1 MLTCLGAA
9 ASDRHT
15 HTHTHTRPLA
25 CSLWRAH
32 VIRVL
37 VVVYVPTCDFHLG
50 ATIIT
55 VWCRVSTGVRPS
67 RESALPAAAPSQSWV
82 TPTLQTPT
90 GARQPQR
97 PPPIRRT
104 INICPASLGEH
115 CRPAA
120 IHCLGRCSS
129 CTSAAGRYLP
139 QTRSHVM
146 STSRTCERTQPHTA
160 ASQSPRPWFSAGGR
174 RHERGGRWYC
184 STVSTAAATRATAS
198 MCSSALQYSGTCTR
212 PAAGGAAHDSNAVVT
227 SVAAPCGAST
237 SSMRSRQSTHA
248 HDNTTRARATACA
261 TACARRALRCVAWR
275 SLICA
280 SSLTSGTSAWRTSSS
295 ISVHP
300 RITPSA
306 PRAARART

>member
-174 RHERGGRWYC
+174 AAARTGRPLVLLYRVYRRRHTRHRLDVQLGAAIQRHLHTARGGGSGARQQC
-184 STVSTAAATRATAS
+184 SGHI
-198 MCSSALQYSGTCTR
+198 SSGPMWGEHEQHEEQTEYTCT
-212 PAAGGAAHDSNAVVT
+212 
-227 SVAAPCGAST
+227 
-237 SSMRSRQSTHA
+237 
-248 HDNTTRARATACA
+248 
-261 TACARRALRCVAWR
+261 
-275 SLICA
+275 
-280 SSLTSGTSAWRTSSS
+280 
-295 ISVHP
+295 
-300 RITPSA
+300 
-306 PRAARART
+306 